1 MRQISPRS
9 TKETAGDA
17 PATEMAAGLK
27 LSPWLRRRIRTF
39 SRINWRVPRHAGL
52 KGTALLFAATGI
64 AGIISADRVDE
75 TVTWLSSASGLAI
88 ESVKI
93 TGQTETSEIAVL
105 NRLELPPEA
114 SLATFDLSSARERVE
129 TLPWVENATLR
140 KVYPATL
147 KITIDERKPYVLWQR
162 DQTVSVIDEQGRV
175 IGDASDTHFRDLIR
189 VVGQGADKRAGEA
202 IALAASASSIRSRL
216 RAAVLISERR
226 WNFMLDNGVTLMLP
240 QEKPEAALAVIADL
254 DARNGLLS
262 KDVVSV
268 DLRLGNRMF
277 VRLTPEAAERR
288 TVEIKEREKL
298 AKRKGA
304 ST

>member
-39 SRINWRVPRHAGL
+39 SRIEWRVPRHAGL

-64 AGIISADRVDE
+64 AGILSADRVDE

-147 KITIDERKPYVLWQR
+147 KITIDERKPFVLWQR
-162 DQTVSVIDEQGRV
+162 DQTVSVIDETGRV

-226 WNFMLDNGVTLMLP
+226 WNLMLDNGVTLMLP
-240 QEKPEAALAVIADL
+240 QEKPEEALAVIADL

-277 VRLTPEAAERR
+277 VRLTPEAAVRR

>member
-39 SRINWRVPRHAGL
+39 SRIDWRVPRHAGL

-105 NRLELPPEA
+105 NQLELPPEA

-175 IGDASDTHFRDLIR
+175 IGDASDAHFRDLIR

-226 WNFMLDNGVTLMLP
+226 WNLMLDNGVTLMLP
-240 QEKPEAALAVIADL
+240 QDKPEEALAVIADL

>member
-39 SRINWRVPRHAGL
+39 SRIDWRVPRHAGL

-105 NRLELPPEA
+105 NQLELPPEA

-162 DQTVSVIDEQGRV
+162 DQTVSVIDEQGRI

-226 WNFMLDNGVTLMLP
+226 WNLMLDNGVTLMLP
-240 QEKPEAALAVIADL
+240 QEKPEEALAVIADL

>member
-9 TKETAGDA
+9 TKETANDA
-17 PATEMAAGLK
+17 PAADVASGFRL
-27 LSPWLRRRIRTF
+27 WLRRRIRAL
-39 SRINWRVPRHAGL
+39 SRANWQVPRHAGL

-64 AGIISADRVDE
+64 AGIVSADRVDE
-75 TVTWLSSASGLAI
+75 TLTWISSTSGLAI
-88 ESVKI
+88 DNVRI

-114 SLATFDLSSARERVE
+114 SLALFDLAAARERVE

-140 KVYPATL
+140 KIYPATL
-147 KITIDERKPYVLWQR
+147 KITIQERKPYVLWQR
-162 DQTVSVIDEQGRV
+162 DQTLSVIDETGRV
-175 IGDASDTHFRDLIR
+175 ISEASDGHYDLIR

-202 IALAASASSIRSRL
+202 LKLADAAPSIRSRL

-226 WNFMLDNGVTLMLP
+226 WNLVLDNGVTLMLP
-240 QEKPEAALAVIADL
+240 QDEPEAAVSLIAAL
-254 DARNGLLS
+254 DQKDGILS
-262 KDVVSV
+262 KDIQSI
-268 DLRLGNRMF
+268 DLRLGNQMF

-288 TVEIKEREKL
+288 TALIKEREKL

>member
-9 TKETAGDA
+9 TKETANEA
-17 PATEMAAGLK
+17 PAADMANGLK
-27 LSPWLRRRIRTF
+27 LPPWLRRRIRAF
-39 SRINWRVPRHAGL
+39 SRIQWQVPRHAGL

-75 TVTWLSSASGLAI
+75 TLTWVSTTSGLEI
-88 ESVKI
+88 DSVRI

-105 NRLELPPEA
+105 NRLELQPEA
-114 SLATFDLSSARERVE
+114 SLAFFDLASARERVE
-129 TLPWVENATLR
+129 TLPWVETATLR

-147 KITIDERKPYVLWQR
+147 KVTIQERKPYVLWQR
-162 DQTVSVIDEQGRV
+162 DQTLSVIDETGR
-175 IGDASDTHFRDLIR
+175 IIADASDAHTDLIR

-202 IALAASASSIRSRL
+202 IRLAETASLIRSRL

-226 WNFMLDNGVTLMLP
+226 WNLVLDNGVTLMLP
-240 QEKPEAALAVIADL
+240 QEQPEEALALIAAL
-254 DARNGLLS
+254 DAKDGLLS
-262 KDVVSV
+262 KDITSV
-268 DLRLGNRMF
+268 DLRLGSRMF

-288 TVEIKEREKL
+288 IAQIKEREKL

>member
-1 MRQISPRS
+1 LRQISPRS

-39 SRINWRVPRHAGL
+39 SRIDWRVPRHAGL

-105 NRLELPPEA
+105 NQLELPPEA

-226 WNFMLDNGVTLMLP
+226 WNLMLDNGVTLMLP
-240 QEKPEAALAVIADL
+240 QDKPEEALAVIADL

-262 KDVVSV
+262 KDVISV

>member
-1 MRQISPRS
+1 LRQISPRS